1 MVFGHQANRP
11 SQNSLPS
18 QITTFL
24 LERWETVSAWPCLT
38 TRTSLF
44 FTQQESTSPNPSF
57 LFCPGKPAASCLLR
71 LHKMDFKHLVECF
84 SSCYQCLPSSSNFL
98 DGLFF
103 IHSQLSFLTLHSNA
117 SEHSTYNRQG
127 TITSYCVHQR
137 LSSNTTWDCREYFR
151 NFPIPLVHITALNVP
166 KPSHELFLSFPSYSL
181 HILNRFS

>member
-1 MVFGHQANRP
+1 MLRREAAFFQEGVVFGHQANRP

-24 LERWETVSAWPCLT
+24 LERWETVSARPCLT

-103 IHSQLSFLTLHSNA
+103 IHSQLSFLTLHSSPMPQNTA
-117 SEHSTYNRQG
+117 PTTGREPLPHTVCIRDFLVILLGIAENISV
-127 TITSYCVHQR
+127 TSPYH
-137 LSSNTTWDCREYFR
+137 
-151 NFPIPLVHITALNVP
+151 
-166 KPSHELFLSFPSYSL
+166 
-181 HILNRFS
+181 